1 MKKNPLYLVVL
12 MVLSIV
18 ACNDPGPSA
27 QEIMAST
34 IKAHGADV
42 AASARLD
49 FIFRGLNYSVD
60 RKGGDFTYERSFP
73 QAGKKVTDRLDN
85 DGFTRMINDSL
96 VVLKDSMATRYT
108 SSLNSVIYFAQLPYG
123 LDGDAVNLK
132 MIGTDSILDSNYYEI
147 EVTFKENGGGEDPE
161 DVFVYWIDTQD
172 FLIDYLAYSYCE
184 DDCGFR
190 FRESVNRRT
199 LDGILVQDYNNYKSS
214 KQDPELQDLDDAFE
228 AGKLQLV
235 SEIKTEFPQ
244 VNLNK

>member
-12 MVLSIV
+12 MVLGIV
-18 ACNDPGPSA
+18 SCSDPQPSA
-27 QEIMAST
+27 QEIMAQS

-60 RKGGDFTYERSFP
+60 RNGGEFAYERSFP
-73 QAGKKVTDRLDN
+73 QAGKQVTDRLDN
-85 DGFTRMINDSL
+85 DGFKRMINDSL

-123 LDGDAVNLK
+123 LDGDAVNLR

-147 EVTFKENGGGEDPE
+147 EVTFKENGGGEDHE

-214 KQDPELQDLDDAFE
+214 KQDPDLQDLGDAFE
-228 AGKLQLV
+228 AGKLQLL

-244 VNLNK
+244 VKLYK

>member
-1 MKKNPLYLVVL
+1 MKKNPFYLIVL
-12 MVLSIV
+12 MVLTIV
-18 ACNDPGPSA
+18 SCSDPQPSA
-27 QEIMAST
+27 QEIMAQT

-42 AASARLD
+42 AANAQMD
-49 FIFRGLNYSVD
+49 FMFRGINFSVNRND
-60 RKGGDFTYERSFP
+60 GNFTYERSF
-73 QAGKKVTDRLDN
+73 QQGDKKVIDQFDN
-85 DGFTRMINDSL
+85 KGFTRHFNDSL
-96 VVLKDSMATRYT
+96 VVLKDSIAQRYK
-108 SSLNSVIYFAQLPYG
+108 SSVNSVIYFAQLPYG

-147 EVTFKENGGGEDPE
+147 EVTFKENGGGEDHE

-172 FLIDYLAYSYCE
+172 FLIDYMAYSYCE